1 MLTIA
6 YSDPSIK
13 CLESGDF
20 KVYPRDVFWSE
31 RLMLAHIKQFQWPNT
46 RSLKFLPNL

>member
-13 CLESGDF
+13 CLES
-20 KVYPRDVFWSE
+20 SE
-31 RLMLAHIKQFQWPNT
+31 GLQSVPPQMCFGVKD
-46 RSLKFLPNL
+46 